1 MKFLYHLRWVIFNFV
16 RNFLTTEYFFL
27 INHNNELVGET
38 KLIFEEIDN
47 ELTSS
52 CHRLVFSAVVRVK
65 EEFMSN
71 QVVGAV
77 ETQLLPDWGVSY
89 FKVAIFGLNLRVDIW
104 DVDIIILHIAILS
117 K

>member
-1 MKFLYHLRWVIFNFV
+1 MKFLRHLLKVNAIYVKNI
-16 RNFLTTEYFFL
+16 LTNVYFFP
-27 INHNNELVGET
+27 INLDNELVGET
-38 KLIFEEIDN
+38 KLIFEEIFN

-52 CHRLVFSAVVRVK
+52 FHRLVFGAVVRVK

-89 FKVAIFGLNLRVDIW
+89 FKVAIFRLNLRVDIW